1 MRLIFL
7 LFVSILFLSSLAKAQ
22 DPKDLATLA
31 DDDEPIVFL
40 NSATI
45 QVLNKITAKAEKISL
60 QAKKPLIINNIEI
73 ILHKCW
79 QAPSYQRPETKI
91 LLEVL
96 QNDNNQ
102 NKKTIFHGWLFASSP
117 SLSSLEHPI
126 YDIVALNCS
135 KSK

>member
-7 LFVSILFLSSLAKAQ
+7 LFVSILFLSSFTKAQ
-22 DPKDLATLA
+22 DSQDLATLA

-40 NSATI
+40 NTATI

-102 NKKTIFHGWLFASSP
+102 NKKTIFYGWLFASSP